1 LGAELAAARK
11 SEEERL
17 AAGVIDPSPLP
28 ETGYDFERG
37 DYDLVKVAPLQLDLN
52 LRDFTDEVQRMD
64 LNQQNRTQRSLS
76 LDDLYTL
83 IHFVKRSSVLA
94 LNDAQMDWFRAGLTA
109 LAIIDEK
116 RVDWRDVRW
125 AAGLLEYAI
134 YKTEDAK
141 EKLAE
146 FAVDLPRP
154 ALEFLNHLAGRSKL
168 SDWGYSE
175 INTTNGLGFIQTDSA
190 EFKPSVDLTGI
201 ALFASEKLSN
211 GRYVAHVEIATDVPE
226 IWFNKNKQLEVRSR
240 LNQALGAVAVKGSL
254 RSEYDDS
261 GNQMFV
267 EWIVEMATADD
278 SVFLCDAVGPGTPL
292 SERYAVG
299 VSEGKLFAILVA
311 GSIRD
316 GVKSF
321 ENLASLTELGEQT
334 AQILRSE
341 LRSS

>member
-1 LGAELAAARK
+1 
-11 SEEERL
+11 
-17 AAGVIDPSPLP
+17 
-28 ETGYDFERG
+28 
-37 DYDLVKVAPLQLDLN
+37 
-52 LRDFTDEVQRMD
+52 
-64 LNQQNRTQRSLS
+64 
-76 LDDLYTL
+76 
-83 IHFVKRSSVLA
+83 
-94 LNDAQMDWFRAGLTA
+94 
-109 LAIIDEK
+109 
-116 RVDWRDVRW
+116 
-125 AAGLLEYAI
+125 
-134 YKTEDAK
+134 
-141 EKLAE
+141 
-146 FAVDLPRP
+146 
-154 ALEFLNHLAGRSKL
+154 LNHLAGRSKL